1 MGRDQAFPTK
11 NLWAQNQ
18 NLVKNYIAFIWKII
32 IISGHNLA
40 HGTTQLQWHVQI
52 CDLIGWIIMIVFKV
66 KRTFARFQ
74 LWTHIPFVEWIIGI
88 YKIMCRFRWTLMYH
102 YEDVTW
108 VPWCLDTLVICL
120 SAQELF
126 RVTSKKISKSALLY
140 LWLGNLAVT
149 AGFPSERVSNGD
161 INITLCVIASQ
172 VHKFGLL
179 YIEMEIFPIGWVL
192 NGDSYVHILPS
203 WLHYLLNISNWDQK
217 SYSYMFHTGTSHLS
231 LVYSILKFNQIN
243 NLKHIFIVHMEVTF
257 VRRLSFSLWSH
268 PYAQNNEE
276 CNIYVI
282 YNKV

>member
-108 VPWCLDTLVICL
+108 VPWCLDILVICL

-140 LWLGNLAVT
+140 LWLENPAVT
-149 AGFPSERVSNGD
+149 AGFPSERVSNDD
-161 INITLCVIASQ
+161 IISHCA
-172 VHKFGLL
+172 
-179 YIEMEIFPIGWVL
+179 W
-192 NGDSYVHILPS
+192 LPARC
-203 WLHYLLNISNWDQK
+203 ISLGCC
-217 SYSYMFHTGTSHLS
+217 T
-231 LVYSILKFNQIN
+231 
-243 NLKHIFIVHMEVTF
+243 
-257 VRRLSFSLWSH
+257 
-268 PYAQNNEE
+268 
-276 CNIYVI
+276 
-282 YNKV
+282 